1 MSFFFKNTVITLII
15 RFCSP
20 HVLSSC
26 RTHLQERS
34 ANKCL
39 FLIDGSRA
47 EHIAGPQVEGDV
59 LDHVSQKL
67 EVVDVAD
74 KVHAVHLREAD
85 EYVLGQRDV
94 FLIQLKITNFLK
106 MSYHK

>member
-1 MSFFFKNTVITLII
+1 M
-15 RFCSP
+15 
-20 HVLSSC
+20 
-26 RTHLQERS
+26 
-34 ANKCL
+34 
-39 FLIDGSRA
+39 
-47 EHIAGPQVEGDV
+47 

-94 FLIQLKITNFLK
+94 FLIQLKITHFLK